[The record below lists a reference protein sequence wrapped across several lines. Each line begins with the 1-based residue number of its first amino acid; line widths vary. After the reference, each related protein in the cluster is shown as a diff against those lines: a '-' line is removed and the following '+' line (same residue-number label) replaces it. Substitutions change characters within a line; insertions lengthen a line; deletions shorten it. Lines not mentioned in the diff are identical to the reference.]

1 MNFSVLTKK
10 NLLDENVSTNLV
22 LGRRDKR
29 LNVKIRK
36 FIEQLWLSEP
46 VECFG
51 NVEADNK

>member
-22 LGRRDKR
+22 LERRDKR